1 MFSRNIA
8 DVQTIAVSSLMSSN
22 RFDEIIQNLHLVD
35 TSTLDPNEKFSKVRP
50 LTENLNNQCLLHY
63 LQEQTV
69 STDESNVPYFIRHG
83 RKQFMRKKLSS
94 LDTSFGL
101 LLPPLGYTI

>member
-63 LQEQTV
+63 LPEQTV

-83 RKQFMRKKLSS
+83 RKQFMRKK
-94 LDTSFGL
+94 TVKFGYEFWVSAT
-101 LLPPLGYTI
+101 PLGYTI